1 MTENTKGEIKMPQSP
16 IPVAVLGATGS
27 VGQRFIS
34 LLENH
39 PWFKVVALAASDRS
53 AGQKYSQATRWI
65 LDTPM
70 PDYAKDMVIVPANT
84 DAVQA
89 KIVFSALHTEIANE
103 LEPQF
108 AKAGSAVC
116 SNASSYRRGED
127 VPLLLPEINADHI
140 QLVKTQRAN
149 KGWSGCIVT
158 NPNCTSTGLTIALK
172 VLDNEFGVK
181 KVFATSLQALS
192 GAGYPGVSSLDIIDN
207 IIPNVGNGGEEEK
220 VEWEPRKMLG
230 KYIEELEPQ
239 SSAAGTPRARIELAD
254 MRFSVHTN
262 RVAVIDGHTICASVE
277 LANQTDHET
286 AEAVLQNYAA
296 PESARELPSSPRP
309 VIEVR
314 SEADRPQPRLDRLTG
329 KGMTTVVGRLRRDP
343 IFDLKFVVLS
353 HNTIR
358 GAAGA
363 SIYNAELLVSENLL

>member
-1 MTENTKGEIKMPQSP
+1 MSSQ

-27 VGQRFIS
+27 VGQRFVS
-34 LLENH
+34 LLDEH

-53 AGQKYSQATRWI
+53 VGRRYAEACRWV

-70 PDYAKDMVIVPANT
+70 PAYAREMPVVPAST
-84 DAVQA
+84 DCVDA

-108 AKAGSAVC
+108 AKAGAAVC

-127 VPLLLPEINADHI
+127 VPLLLPEINAEHV
-140 QLVKTQRAN
+140 QLVRHQRN
-149 KGWSGCIVT
+149 SRGWSGCIVT

-172 VLDNEFGVK
+172 VLDEAFGVK
-181 KVFATSLQALS
+181 KVFAVSLQALS
-192 GAGYPGVSSLDIIDN
+192 GAGYPGVPSLDIMDN
-207 IIPNVGNGGEEEK
+207 IIPNVANGGEEEK

-230 KYIEELEPQ
+230 RLNDNKID
-239 SSAAGTPRARIELAD
+239 LAEIT
-254 MRFSVHTN
+254 FSVHTN
-262 RVAVIDGHTICASVE
+262 RVAVIDGHTVCASVQLGNPVDPE
-277 LANQTDHET
+277 MAT
-286 AEAVLQNYAA
+286 EALREFRAH
-296 PESARELPSSPRP
+296 PSALDLPSAPQP

-314 SEADRPQPRLDRLTG
+314 EETDRPQPRLDRLAG
-329 KGMTTVVGRLRRDP
+329 KGMTTVVGRVRRDP
-343 IFDLKFVVLS
+343 ILDLKFVVLS

-363 SIYNAELLVSENLL
+363 SIYNAELLVNEGLL

>member
-1 MTENTKGEIKMPQSP
+1 MSQSQ

-34 LLENH
+34 LLDNH

-53 AGQKYSQATRWI
+53 VGQRYADAARWV
-65 LDTPM
+65 LNEPM
-70 PDYAKDMVIVPANT
+70 PDYARDMVVVPAT
-84 DAVQA
+84 TEAVQA

-108 AKAGSAVC
+108 AKAGAAVC

-140 QLVKTQRAN
+140 QLVKQQRKN
-149 KGWSGCIVT
+149 HGWSGCIVT

-172 VLDNEFGVK
+172 VLDDAFGVK
-181 KVFATSLQALS
+181 KVFMVSLQALS
-192 GAGYPGVSSLDIIDN
+192 GAGYPGVPSLDIMDN
-207 IIPNVGNGGEEEK
+207 VIPNVGNGGEEEK

-230 KYIEELEPQ
+230 KFNENKIDMANITF
-239 SSAAGTPRARIELAD
+239 SA
-254 MRFSVHTN
+254 HTN
-262 RVAVIDGHTICASVE
+262 RVAVIDGHTVCASVG
-277 LANQTDHET
+277 LANPTDPET
-286 AEAVLQNYAA
+286 AEAILRAYAA
-296 PESARELPSSPRP
+296 PESARDLPSTPQP
-309 VIEVR
+309 VISVR
-314 SEADRPQPRLDRLTG
+314 DEADRPQPRLDRLTG
-329 KGMTTVVGRLRRDP
+329 KGMTTVVGRVRRDP
-343 IFDLKFVVLS
+343 ILDLKFVVLS

-363 SIYNAELLVSENLL
+363 SIYNAELLVNEGLL

>member
-1 MTENTKGEIKMPQSP
+1 MSSP

-34 LLENH
+34 LLDDH

-53 AGQKYSQATRWI
+53 VGQKYSQAARWV
-65 LDTPM
+65 LDVPM
-70 PDYAKDMVIVPANT
+70 PDYAKDMIIVPAST

-89 KIVFSALHTEIANE
+89 RVVFSALHTEIANE

-108 AKAGSAVC
+108 AQAGSAVC
-116 SNASSYRRGED
+116 SNASSYRRAED

-140 QLVKTQRAN
+140 HLVKAQRKN
-149 KGWSGCIVT
+149 RGWSGCIVT
-158 NPNCTSTGLTIALK
+158 NPNCTSTGLTITLK

-192 GAGYPGVSSLDIIDN
+192 GAGYPGVPSLDIMDN
-207 IIPNVGNGGEEEK
+207 IIPNVANGGEEEK

-230 KYIEELEPQ
+230 KYIELEAP
-239 SSAAGTPRARIELAD
+239 SSAPRTAPQAYIELAD
-254 MRFSVHTN
+254 MKFSVHTN
-262 RVAVIDGHTICASVE
+262 RVAVIDGHTVCASVE
-277 LANQTDHET
+277 LENSVEPEVAIQ
-286 AEAVLQNYAA
+286 ALRAYAA
-296 PESARELPSSPRP
+296 PLSAMELPSSPRP

-314 SEADRPQPRLDRLTG
+314 DEADRPQPRLDRLTG

-343 IFDLKFVVLS
+343 ILDLKFVVLS

>member
-1 MTENTKGEIKMPQSP
+1 MSAP

-34 LLENH
+34 LLDHH

-53 AGQKYSQATRWI
+53 AGQKYGQTTRWV
-65 LDTPM
+65 LDVPM
-70 PDYAKDMVIVPANT
+70 PDYAKDMVIVPASTN
-84 DAVQA
+84 AVQA

-108 AKAGSAVC
+108 AQAGSAVC
-116 SNASSYRRGED
+116 SNASSYRRAED

-140 QLVKTQRAN
+140 HLVKAQRRN

-158 NPNCTSTGLTIALK
+158 NPNCTSTGLTITLK
-172 VLDNEFGVK
+172 ILDNEFGVK

-192 GAGYPGVSSLDIIDN
+192 GAGYPGVPSLDIMDN
-207 IIPNVGNGGEEEK
+207 IIPNVANGGEEDK

-230 KYIEELEPQ
+230 KLNGDKID
-239 SSAAGTPRARIELAD
+239 LAD
-254 MRFSVHTN
+254 MKFSVHTN
-262 RVAVIDGHTICASVE
+262 RVAVIDGHTVCASVE
-277 LANQTDHET
+277 LENSVEPEVAIQ
-286 AEAVLQNYAA
+286 ALRAYAA
-296 PESARELPSSPRP
+296 PPSARELPSSPRP

-314 SEADRPQPRLDRLTG
+314 DEADRPQPRLDRLAG

-343 IFDLKFVVLS
+343 ILDLKFVVLS

-363 SIYNAELLVSENLL
+363 SIYNAELLVNENLI

>member
-1 MTENTKGEIKMPQSP
+1 MPSSP

-34 LLENH
+34 LLDNH

-53 AGQKYSQATRWI
+53 AGQKYARAARWV

-70 PDYAKDMVIVPANT
+70 PDYARDMVIVPANT

-103 LEPQF
+103 LEPAF
-108 AKAGSAVC
+108 AKAGAAVC

-140 QLVKTQRAN
+140 HLVRQQRQN

-158 NPNCTSTGLTIALK
+158 NPNCTSTGLTITLK
-172 VLDNEFGVK
+172 ALDNAFGVK
-181 KVFATSLQALS
+181 KVFAVSLQALS
-192 GAGYPGVSSLDIIDN
+192 GAGYPGVPSLDIMDN

-230 KYIEELEPQ
+230 KLNGDKID
-239 SSAAGTPRARIELAD
+239 LAD
-254 MRFSVHTN
+254 IRFSAHTN
-262 RVAVIDGHTICASVE
+262 RVAVIDGHTVCASVALSNPVE
-277 LANQTDHET
+277 PEVAIQALRE
-286 AEAVLQNYAA
+286 YCA
-296 PESARELPSSPRP
+296 PDSARELPSSPRP

-314 SEADRPQPRLDRLTG
+314 EEADRPQPRLDRLTG
-329 KGMTTVVGRLRRDP
+329 NGMTTVVGRVRRDP
-343 IFDLKFVVLS
+343 ILDLKFVVLS

-363 SIYNAELLVSENLL
+363 SIYNAELLVKEDLL